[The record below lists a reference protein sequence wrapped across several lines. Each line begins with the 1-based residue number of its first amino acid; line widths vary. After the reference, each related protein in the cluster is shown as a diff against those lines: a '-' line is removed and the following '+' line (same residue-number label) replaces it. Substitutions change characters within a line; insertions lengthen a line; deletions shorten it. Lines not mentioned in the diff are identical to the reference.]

1 MKNYNSEA
9 EGRIDF
15 YKELG
20 YQGNPNEENC
30 NVDYKTPLITPSVF
44 VL

>member
-20 YQGNPNEENC
+20 YQGNPNEEKA
-30 NVDYKTPLITPSVF
+30 YLF
-44 VL
+44 L